1 MEIIWVMLRE
11 TRFRFIDEL
20 LYKWVAFP
28 ILKMEERTLMTKSL
42 DQ

>member
-1 MEIIWVMLRE
+1 MMLRDQIPVY
-11 TRFRFIDEL
+11 TVDEL